1 MSGVSNQAT
10 VGGRTNSRWTSVQVI
25 GLGIT
30 QIIGYGSLY
39 YAFAVLEPAISRDF
53 GWSAPW
59 TFGCF
64 SVALLLGGVAGPLAG
79 RFIDR
84 QGARLALTCGSL
96 AAALAFAAL
105 SRSVDAASFL
115 LALIAVEL
123 ASTLTLYDAAFAA
136 ITQIRGP
143 KEARSAITQVT
154 IFGGFAST
162 AFWPLTHFLL
172 GHMSWQE
179 IYQVFAVMHLV
190 ICLPIHFLLAV
201 PAIRRFGTTAAAGVE
216 AQGSIPE
223 GHRVRAMVWLVLSFC
238 LTGFTFSA
246 LNVHWVT
253 GLAEIGLPA
262 AASIAAGALMG
273 PAQVGV
279 RILDLLFGRRLH
291 PFTAARIAVGFLIL
305 ALLTLM
311 AIGATYVGAM
321 VFAALFGLSQGLTS
335 IVRGTVPLA
344 LFGSAGYGARL
355 GNITAIRLVVTS
367 GAPFAFAVLASA
379 LGSWTAFGLLA
390 LLALAAL
397 ISLWAIPQ
405 PSGGLADTR

>member
-1 MSGVSNQAT
+1 MGLAPNQAT
-10 VGGRTNSRWTSVQVI
+10 IDGRANLRWTSAPVI

-30 QIIGYGSLY
+30 QIVGYGSLY
-39 YAFAVLEPAISRDF
+39 YAFAVLEPSISQDF

-64 SVALLLGGVAGPLAG
+64 SVALLLGGLAGPFAG

-84 QGARLALTCGSL
+84 HGARLALTCGSL
-96 AAALAFAAL
+96 ASALALAAL

-143 KEARSAITQVT
+143 REARSAITQVT

-172 GHMSWQE
+172 GYLSWRE
-179 IYQVFAVMHLV
+179 IYLTFAVMHIMV
-190 ICLPIHFLLAV
+190 CVPIHLLLAV
-201 PAIRRFGTTAAAGVE
+201 PAIRRPGTTAAAGAE
-216 AQGSIPE
+216 PQGSIPE
-223 GHRVRAMVWLVLSFC
+223 GHRLRAMAWLVLSFC
-238 LTGFTFSA
+238 LTGFAFSA

-253 GLAEIGLPA
+253 GLTDIGLPA
-262 AASIAAGALMG
+262 AVAIGAGALMG
-273 PAQVGV
+273 PAQIGV
-279 RILDLLFGRRLH
+279 RILDLLFGRRLQ
-291 PFTAARIAVGFLIL
+291 PLMTAAIAVGCLIL
-305 ALLTLM
+305 ALLALF
-311 AIGATYVGAM
+311 ALGATYVGAAA
-321 VFAALFGLSQGLTS
+321 FAILFGLSQGLTS

-367 GAPFAFAVLASA
+367 GAPLAFAVLAGTV
-379 LGSWTAFGLLA
+379 GSWTAFGLVA
-390 LLALAAL
+390 LLALVAL
-397 ISLWAIPQ
+397 ISLRAIPQ
-405 PSGGLADTR
+405 PNARPIDLD